1 MKTGKFWAIFTT
13 AFLLASCAQ
22 MNPHHMDMTNA
33 IRNANTSADHNRLA
47 RHYEGVAND
56 MRRRAQEHEKE
67 LEEYESHPYYG
78 KRAQDLKAHCRT
90 LINNYERAAEA
101 NTSMA
106 RVHRQMAEE
115 AQ

>member
-1 MKTGKFWAIFTT
+1 MKTAKFWAIFTT

-22 MNPHHMDMTNA
+22 MNPHPMDMTNA

-56 MRRRAQEHEKE
+56 MRRRAQEHKKE

-78 KRAQDLKAHCRT
+78 KRAQDLKVHCRT
-90 LINNYERAAEA
+90 LISNYERAAEA

-115 AQ
+115 AK